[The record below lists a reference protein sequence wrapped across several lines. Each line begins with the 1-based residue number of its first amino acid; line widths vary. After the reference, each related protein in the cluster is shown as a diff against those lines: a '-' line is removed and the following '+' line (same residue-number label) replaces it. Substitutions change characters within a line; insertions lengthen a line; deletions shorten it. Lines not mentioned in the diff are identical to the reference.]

1 MRSNLITIKT
11 NAFRIVNLSL
21 MFVSAYFSMDRTL
34 TLRLLALPIMEAGLF
49 SFGSDQVLL

>member
-1 MRSNLITIKT
+1 
-11 NAFRIVNLSL
+11 